1 MSIVTVLTFLVLASL
16 IAFLVPQFFGVDT
29 LAEIKTT
36 VLRRFAVVVAVPGAA
51 VFLIVATIFDLLI
64 VTISTRDVAVIKS
77 EALVET
83 PLVFRAFFE
92 DVAYSWKGA

>member
-16 IAFLVPQFFGVDT
+16 ITFLIPQFFGVDT
-29 LAEIKTT
+29 LAEVETT
-36 VLRRFAVVVAVPGAA
+36 VLRRFAVTIAVPGAA
-51 VFLIVATIFDLLI
+51 VFLIVATIFDLIIIAL
-64 VTISTRDVAVIKS
+64 STRDIAAIKS

-83 PLVFRAFFE
+83 PLVFRSFFE